1 MGRFVNT
8 RTLPLLATVVV
19 FVLIY
24 AICAAQYPAMLGL
37 RVMGNLLTDNAF
49 LGILAVGMT
58 VVVVAGGIDLS
69 VGAVMGLT
77 TVALAR
83 LIEGTG
89 LPPALAFALVLALG
103 GMFGAGVGAAI
114 HYLKAPAF
122 IVTLTAMFLARG
134 CALLISTD
142 SIPIHNAAYDTL
154 AAAALALPGGGRLT
168 LVAGIMLLT
177 FLAGGILLHGT
188 RFGARVFA
196 LGGNGHFAQLMG
208 INTGRTTILV
218 HAFCSLMAA
227 LAGIVFSLYTRSGYA
242 LTGTGVEL
250 DAIAAVVIGGTLLTG
265 GVGGVAGSFIGV
277 LIQGLI
283 LTWITF
289 DGTLS
294 SWWTKIAIGALLFL
308 FIAVQRLILVASARY
323 GRSGAGP
330 AAPSTPNQATSAPAS
345 RPSSGAAAPSAS

>member
-1 MGRFVNT
+1 MGRFMNT

-24 AICAAQYPAMLGL
+24 AVCAVQYPAMLGL
-37 RVMGNLLTDNAF
+37 RVIGNLLTDNAF

-83 LIEGTG
+83 LIEGAG
-89 LPPALAFALVLALG
+89 LPPALAFALVLTGGAL
-103 GMFGAGVGAAI
+103 FGAGIGAAI
-114 HYLKAPAF
+114 HVLKAPAF

-142 SIPIHNAAYDTL
+142 SIPIHDAGYDAL
-154 AAAALALPGGGRLT
+154 AGAALALPGGGRLT

-177 FLAGGILLHGT
+177 FLAGGVLLHGT

-196 LGGNGHFAQLMG
+196 LGGNAHFAQLMG
-208 INTGRTTILV
+208 IDTRSTTILV

-294 SWWTKIAIGALLFL
+294 SWWTKIAIGALLFA

-330 AAPSTPNQATSAPAS
+330 AAPSPSTRS
-345 RPSSGAAAPSAS
+345 RPSPSAAAPSAP